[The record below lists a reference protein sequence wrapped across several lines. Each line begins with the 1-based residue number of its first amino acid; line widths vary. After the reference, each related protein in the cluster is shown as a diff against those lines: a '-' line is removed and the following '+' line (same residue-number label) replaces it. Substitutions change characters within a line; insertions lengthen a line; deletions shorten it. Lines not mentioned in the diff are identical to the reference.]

1 MYLILI
7 LMFLKYHINE
17 YKYSRTNTLEDF
29 IKMSQLTIL
38 DIPFQPPTMTIND
51 ACKKFDLSRQMID
64 KLIDDGILFAF
75 TTGLSDKGKR
85 KISTYDLIEKAN
97 LFPKQVLV
105 EIFKEEYAKK
115 KTS

>member
-1 MYLILI
+1 
-7 LMFLKYHINE
+7 
-17 YKYSRTNTLEDF
+17 
-29 IKMSQLTIL
+29 MSQLTIL
-38 DIPFQPPTMTIND
+38 DIPFQPTTMTIND

-97 LFPKQVLV
+97 LFPKEVLT
-105 EIFKEEYAKK
+105 EIFKTEYTKQ